1 MFKSFKITAL
11 SEGISFLALLVN
23 MLIIK
28 PYYFNLYKIL
38 LKPIGMIH
46 GILFILYVV
55 LAFLLK
61 EEKKWNLKKF
71 SHIILASF
79 IPFGTFY
86 IDTKYLK

>member
-23 MLIIK
+23 ML
-28 PYYFNLYKIL
+28 
-38 LKPIGMIH
+38 MIH
-46 GILFILYVV
+46 GILCILYAG